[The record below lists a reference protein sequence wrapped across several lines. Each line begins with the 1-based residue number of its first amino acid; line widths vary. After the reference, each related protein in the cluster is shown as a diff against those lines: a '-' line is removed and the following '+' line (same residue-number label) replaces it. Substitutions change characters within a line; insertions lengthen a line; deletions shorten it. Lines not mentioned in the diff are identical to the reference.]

1 MGTLYNEARWN
12 DILVEP
18 DIMKLYGDFV
28 VHISRGYT
36 YVILDTKKGRRIREL
51 TGGVAVRVD

>member
-1 MGTLYNEARWN
+1 MDTLYNEARWN

-28 VHISRGYT
+28 VHISRGPSGL
-36 YVILDTKKGRRIREL
+36 I
-51 TGGVAVRVD
+51 

>member
-28 VHISRGYT
+28 VHISRGPSGL
-36 YVILDTKKGRRIREL
+36 IERLER
-51 TGGVAVRVD
+51 